1 MISKKKCLERVSNVS
16 YGSLENAPKK
26 IDDTLFHFFD
36 LIWFWDKIF
45 WSLFSSLDF
54 NNHFFYYMF
63 TEPFTR
69 GIDSTSEHF
78 SKLWELWWKYY
89 MLHVSRKIIWLRDE
103 KKTRDNL
110 PFNTHLCGVCL
121 RALKISDELV
131 KNCIFPLSFLLS
143 THTFIIL

>member
-1 MISKKKCLERVSNVS
+1 MSWKVFRFPNTYQEIDCRPPTLVTPNGRIEKLVHQSTNLIVEKMFSKKKCLERVSNVS

-26 IDDTLFHFFD
+26 KDDTLFHFFD
-36 LIWFWDKIF
+36 FIWFWDKIL

-78 SKLWELWWKYY
+78 SKLWELWWTYY
-89 MLHVSRKIIWLRDE
+89 MLH
-103 KKTRDNL
+103 
-110 PFNTHLCGVCL
+110 
-121 RALKISDELV
+121 
-131 KNCIFPLSFLLS
+131 
-143 THTFIIL
+143 